1 MDWRKLIKGAATSKT
16 LYGLAG
22 LLGVNIAAAP
32 ALDIRLWVNG
42 QIFDLG
48 NLSPYVSAALAALAV
63 WGRLTAS
70 GPLLTDK
77 SATAQ
82 ETPDTQETPHA

>member
-1 MDWRKLIKGAATSKT
+1 MDWRRLLKGAATSKT

-32 ALDIRLWVNG
+32 ALDIRLWING

-48 NLSPYVSAALAALAV
+48 NLSPYVSLALAALAV

-77 SATAQ
+77 ADPAQ
-82 ETPDTQETPHA
+82 ETPEQRGLPRA